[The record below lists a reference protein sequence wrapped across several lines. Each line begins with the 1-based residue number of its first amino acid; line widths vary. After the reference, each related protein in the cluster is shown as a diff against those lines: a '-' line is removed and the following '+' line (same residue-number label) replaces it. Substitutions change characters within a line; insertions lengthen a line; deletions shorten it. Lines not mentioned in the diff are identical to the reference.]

1 VLFYVFLCCS
11 SYCLFCVVLC
21 IVCVYMCT
29 ELLPPGG
36 YPIQLNISHLAL
48 RISGVILPPP
58 LQLLHGVHTDYFT
71 INEVFSNSNYTASL
85 HNLKYYPDIAQRC
98 LVFAVSEPNSLAYVA
113 GAPAAGL
120 GCSVTKVVNSDAMVN
135 EANRYNCIS
144 SHHTHNYT
152 TLHA

>member
-1 VLFYVFLCCS
+1 MYS
-11 SYCLFCVVLC
+11 CVVLC
-21 IVCVYMCT
+21 IVCFVSFSVLFVCICVLNYCHRVAT
-29 ELLPPGG
+29 QF
-36 YPIQLNISHLAL
+36 QLNISHLAL

-98 LVFAVSEPNSLAYVA
+98 LVFAGSEPNSLAYVA
-113 GAPAAGL
+113 GAPAARL